1 MAEKGRNV
9 SRKKIGD
16 IGTAG
21 ALGTITTAVV
31 ADEGLAHQRKMKKL
45 RKTAD
50 ARRQERTNVRQAK
63 INETKSNVS
72 KQKIAQLEKINEKNL
87 SARDKKIRRELIN
100 REKDIIRGLK
110 PRTLTSIASKVGL
123 KSIPGVG
130 AFLSLFAST
139 PAYGRG
145 GNVNK
150 KRR

>member
-1 MAEKGRNV
+1 MIKKDRDTKRREKSKVR
-9 SRKKIGD
+9 RAKID
-16 IGTAG
+16 A
-21 ALGTITTAVV
+21 TTA
-31 ADEGLAHQRKMKKL
+31 
-45 RKTAD
+45 
-50 ARRQERTNVRQAK
+50 
-63 INETKSNVS
+63 
-72 KQKIAQLEKINEKNL
+72 KIAQQKIGQLENINEKHL

-100 REKDIIRGLK
+100 REKDVIKGLK

>member
-1 MAEKGRNV
+1 MAGRNDTNKRKAKDAAILGGTMLGGAAAATYLGTEDERR
-9 SRKKIGD
+9 RKKFKKDRDTKRREKSKVRRAKID
-16 IGTAG
+16 A
-21 ALGTITTAVV
+21 TTA
-31 ADEGLAHQRKMKKL
+31 
-45 RKTAD
+45 
-50 ARRQERTNVRQAK
+50 
-63 INETKSNVS
+63 
-72 KQKIAQLEKINEKNL
+72 KIAQQKIGQLENINEKHL

-100 REKDIIRGLK
+100 REKDVMKGLK